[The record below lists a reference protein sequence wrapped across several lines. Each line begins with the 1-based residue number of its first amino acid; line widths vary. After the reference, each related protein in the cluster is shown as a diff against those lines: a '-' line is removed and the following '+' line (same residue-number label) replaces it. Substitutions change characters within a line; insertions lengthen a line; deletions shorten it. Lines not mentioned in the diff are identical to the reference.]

1 MKPRAFSSS
10 GGNVLYA
17 ANLDTIQDAIRD
29 IDKCGGNWIGNIP
42 SVWCADRSTLIVGA
56 HKGLVLDGVELAAKS
71 QTTVSLDGVL
81 TTTGWWY
88 LYAVNSGTDTVS
100 YTLSDDSPEDEF
112 VFKDGDPDSRYVCSI
127 YCTSNTL
134 HSERIL
140 PFRKVGNHVTYR
152 WTGGGLTSDTFRAL
166 NAGVA
171 TTATDVD
178 LTAWVPP
185 RVRMAHLRLE
195 ISSATTGA
203 AYIAKVSPKGDT
215 IPSGGT
221 YDSQLFNYAIFSTS
235 NDARAIEAPCECDI
249 DGFVQYRNNSANFTT
264 SIWVRGYEE

>member
-1 MKPRAFSSS
+1 MKPRAFSSTT
-10 GGNVLYA
+10 GQVLYA
-17 ANLDTIQDAIRD
+17 ADLDTIQDAIRD

-42 SVWCADRSTLIVGA
+42 QVWCADRSTLIVGA

-112 VFKDGDPDSRYVCSI
+112 IFKDGDPDSRYVCSV
-127 YCTSNTL
+127 YCTNNTL

-140 PFRKVGNHVTYR
+140 PFRKVGNRVTYR

-166 NAGVA
+166 NVGVA

-185 RVRMAHLRLE
+185 RVRMVHLRLE
-195 ISSATTGA
+195 ISSATINT
-203 AYIAKVSPKGDT
+203 AYIAKVSPKGDAP
-215 IPSGGT
+215 PSGT
-221 YDSQLFNYAIFSTS
+221 ASDSQLFNYAIFTYTGQS
-235 NDARAIEAPCECDI
+235 AVIEAPCECDI
-249 DGFVQYRNNSANFTT
+249 DGFVQYRNNSANVSTYLH
-264 SIWVRGYEE
+264 VRGYEE